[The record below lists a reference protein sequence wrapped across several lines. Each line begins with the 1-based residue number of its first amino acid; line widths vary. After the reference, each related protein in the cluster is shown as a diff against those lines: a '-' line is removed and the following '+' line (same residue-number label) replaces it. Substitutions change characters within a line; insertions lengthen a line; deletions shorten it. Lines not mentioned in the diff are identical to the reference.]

1 MRLNDNFL
9 GAALMTCCVLAYV
22 LNDAVM
28 KLLFLDI
35 DFFQAIFLR
44 GIVSLPPLLV
54 LALVTK
60 SLVQK
65 YSKKNKQLI
74 IIRILAEIGTTVTF
88 LTALKYMPLANVT
101 AILQSLPL
109 AITMAA
115 ALFLRERVGWRRWS
129 AIFIGFTG
137 VLIIIRPGL
146 AGFNSYSLL
155 ALAAVILLTIREIST
170 RQLDSEI
177 PTVTVAFS
185 TALGTTLFAA
195 LPLIGNEWVEVNTTA
210 WLLIAAAAASVT
222 VATLLGIIA
231 MRTGDISFVSPFRYT
246 SLIGALGLG
255 VLFFGEWPDGVTLL
269 GAFIIVFSGFY
280 SLHREH
286 ILSVSK

>member
-1 MRLNDNFL
+1 MRLNDNFV

-44 GIVSLPPLLV
+44 GLVSLPALLG

-115 ALFLRERVGWRRWS
+115 ALFPGGTGWLAPMECDFYWVYRCINYHS
-129 AIFIGFTG
+129 ARSCWF
-137 VLIIIRPGL
+137 
-146 AGFNSYSLL
+146 
-155 ALAAVILLTIREIST
+155 
-170 RQLDSEI
+170 
-177 PTVTVAFS
+177 
-185 TALGTTLFAA
+185 
-195 LPLIGNEWVEVNTTA
+195 
-210 WLLIAAAAASVT
+210 
-222 VATLLGIIA
+222 
-231 MRTGDISFVSPFRYT
+231 
-246 SLIGALGLG
+246 
-255 VLFFGEWPDGVTLL
+255 
-269 GAFIIVFSGFY
+269 
-280 SLHREH
+280 
-286 ILSVSK
+286 

>member
-1 MRLNDNFL
+1 MRLNDNFV

-44 GIVSLPPLLV
+44 GLVSLPALLG

-115 ALFLRERVGWRRWS
+115 ALFLRERVGWRRWTHS
-129 AIFIGFTG
+129 CGF
-137 VLIIIRPGL
+137 L
-146 AGFNSYSLL
+146 
-155 ALAAVILLTIREIST
+155 
-170 RQLDSEI
+170 
-177 PTVTVAFS
+177 
-185 TALGTTLFAA
+185 
-195 LPLIGNEWVEVNTTA
+195 
-210 WLLIAAAAASVT
+210 
-222 VATLLGIIA
+222 
-231 MRTGDISFVSPFRYT
+231 
-246 SLIGALGLG
+246 
-255 VLFFGEWPDGVTLL
+255 
-269 GAFIIVFSGFY
+269 
-280 SLHREH
+280 
-286 ILSVSK
+286 

>member
-44 GIVSLPPLLV
+44 GIVSLPPLLG

-146 AGFNSYSLL
+146 SGFNSYSLL

-185 TALGTTLFAA
+185 TALGTTVFAA
-195 LPLIGNEWVEVNTTA
+195 LPLIGNEWVEVNTMS

-231 MRTGDISFVSPFRYT
+231 MRTGDISFVSP
-246 SLIGALGLG
+246 L
-255 VLFFGEWPDGVTLL
+255 
-269 GAFIIVFSGFY
+269 
-280 SLHREH
+280 
-286 ILSVSK
+286 

>member
-1 MRLNDNFL
+1 MRLNDNFV

-28 KLLFLDI
+28 KLLFLEI

-44 GIVSLPPLLV
+44 GIVSLPALLG

-109 AITMAA
+109 AITM
-115 ALFLRERVGWRRWS
+115 
-129 AIFIGFTG
+129 
-137 VLIIIRPGL
+137 
-146 AGFNSYSLL
+146 
-155 ALAAVILLTIREIST
+155 
-170 RQLDSEI
+170 
-177 PTVTVAFS
+177 
-185 TALGTTLFAA
+185 
-195 LPLIGNEWVEVNTTA
+195 
-210 WLLIAAAAASVT
+210 
-222 VATLLGIIA
+222 VATH
-231 MRTGDISFVSPFRYT
+231 FQ
-246 SLIGALGLG
+246 
-255 VLFFGEWPDGVTLL
+255 
-269 GAFIIVFSGFY
+269 
-280 SLHREH
+280 
-286 ILSVSK
+286 